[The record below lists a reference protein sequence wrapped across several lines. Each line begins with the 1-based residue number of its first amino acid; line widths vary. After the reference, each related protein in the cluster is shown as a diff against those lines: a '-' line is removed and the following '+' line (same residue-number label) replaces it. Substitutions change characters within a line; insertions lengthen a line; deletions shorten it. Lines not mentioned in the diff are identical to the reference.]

1 MMIPTRA
8 TSWMDWMRLVRR
20 PLLRII
26 EGNLARIEGSGSHQ
40 APITKA
46 LRPLVK
52 VGIIAALAAS
62 CLPVVSVIAGDVS
75 LVSSA
80 NPSIAGQRVTFT
92 FTFPLTCADGAT
104 VTFTV
109 DGRSYDPDTY
119 SNPTGIR
126 VDATVSRIFTTTG
139 NHLVR
144 SAYTAG
150 VAPDPTCGDSRPLT
164 QRAKPQPSPIAT
176 KPSPVAPS
184 PAHSVTTKPTSSASP
199 ATPSPTAG
207 GPASG
212 ARESL
217 D

>member
-1 MMIPTRA
+1 M
-8 TSWMDWMRLVRR
+8 
-20 PLLRII
+20 
-26 EGNLARIEGSGSHQ
+26 
-40 APITKA
+40 
-46 LRPLVK
+46 
-52 VGIIAALAAS
+52 AALAMTF
-62 CLPVVSVIAGDVS
+62 LPVVSVIAGDVS

-109 DGRSYDPDTY
+109 DGRSYGPDTY

-144 SAYTAG
+144 AAYTAG
-150 VAPDPTCGDSRPLT
+150 VAPDPTCGDSRSLT
-164 QRAKPQPSPIAT
+164 QRVKPRPSPVST

-184 PAHSVTTKPTSSASP
+184 PAHSAAPKPTPSASP
-199 ATPSPTAG
+199 ATPPGPTAG

-212 ARESL
+212 ARVSL
-217 D
+217 DANRVVPSGVKVGVAVLALAVAVVLTLPWLRRRRPG

>member
-1 MMIPTRA
+1 M
-8 TSWMDWMRLVRR
+8 
-20 PLLRII
+20 
-26 EGNLARIEGSGSHQ
+26 
-40 APITKA
+40 
-46 LRPLVK
+46 K

-62 CLPVVSVIAGDVS
+62 CLPIVSVIAGDVS

-109 DGRSYDPDTY
+109 DGRSYGPDTY

-150 VAPDPTCGDSRPLT
+150 VAPDPTCGDSRSLT
-164 QRAKPQPSPIAT
+164 QRVKPRPSPVAT

-184 PAHSVTTKPTSSASP
+184 PAHSAAPKSTPSASP
-199 ATPSPTAG
+199 ATLPGPTAS

-212 ARESL
+212 ARVSL
-217 D
+217 DANRVVPSGVKVGVAVLALAVAVVLTLPWLRRRRPG